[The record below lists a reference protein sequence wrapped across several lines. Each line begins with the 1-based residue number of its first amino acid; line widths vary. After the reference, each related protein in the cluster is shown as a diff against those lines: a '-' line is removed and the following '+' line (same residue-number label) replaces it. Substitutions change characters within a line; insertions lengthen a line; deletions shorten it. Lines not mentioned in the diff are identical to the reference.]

1 MSKRVYISADYDLKN
16 GDREVVEVLHSW
28 GTDNKHKVDFV
39 DTAEV
44 ASGSVSNDPDCRP
57 CELKGEFNKQIN
69 ASSAVIFVIGDKTA
83 SRSAGSECERG
94 SKEQKECEC
103 TPYKGNANGKK
114 ECKITTTYPAPAD
127 GDYGCINSISY
138 LRHEFEQA
146 KKRTKTIIIL
156 YNSLYNQ
163 VGWLPSYMN
172 DYKDNA
178 HPFWTKNNNNEKV
191 GDYTYIKKALGY
203 E

>member
-1 MSKRVYISADYDLKN
+1 MSKRVYISADYDLEN

-28 GTDNKHKVDFV
+28 GDDNKHKVDFV

-44 ASGSVSNDPDCRP
+44 ASGSVSDNDDCRI
-57 CELKGEFNKQIN
+57 CDLKKEFNKQIN
-69 ASSAVIFVIGDKTA
+69 ASSVVIFVVGDKTA

-94 SKEQKECEC
+94 SKEQNECEC
-103 TPYKGNANGKK
+103 TPYKENANGKK
-114 ECKITTTYPAPAD
+114 KCKITTTCPAPAD
-127 GDYGCINSISY
+127 GDYGYINSISY
-138 LRHEFEQA
+138 LQHEFEEA
-146 KKRTKTIIIL
+146 KQCTKTIIIL

-163 VGWLPSYMN
+163 VGWLPPYMN

-178 HPFWTKNNNNEKV
+178 HPFWTKNDNNEKV

-203 E
+203 D